1 MVAKICKYTFFIL
14 IIKPFVWILLG
25 LRVRNRV
32 NLPEVGPAIIAAN
45 HNSHLDTM
53 VLMAL
58 YPIRY
63 LHRVR
68 PAAAADYWQKN
79 RWITWFAHNIIGIVP
94 IYRVPTAEYPDP
106 LVHCHD
112 ALGAGHI
119 LIFFP
124 EGSRGE
130 PEVMGR
136 FKFGLAKL
144 VENNPQVPVVPVF
157 LHGLGKVWPKGAK
170 VIVPDVVDAMVGR
183 AVYWNQSR
191 EEFMQRFTQT
201 IQQLAA
207 QHRRNSP
214 KSGD

>member
-1 MVAKICKYTFFIL
+1 MVAKFFKYVFFL
-14 IIKPFVWILLG
+14 LVIKPFVWILLG

-32 NLPEVGPAIIAAN
+32 NLPHEGPAILAAN

-58 YPIRY
+58 YPLRK

-68 PAAAADYWQKN
+68 PAAAADYWLKN
-79 RWITWFAHNIIGIVP
+79 WWITWFARNIIGIVP
-94 IYRVPTAEYPDP
+94 VYRHGTDEYPDP
-106 LVHCHD
+106 LVHCHQ
-112 ALGAGHI
+112 ALDEGAI

-130 PEVMGR
+130 PEVLGR

-144 VENNPQVPVVPVF
+144 VEENPQVPVVPVF
-157 LHGLGKVWPKGAK
+157 LHGVGRVWPKGAA
-170 VIVPDVVDAMVGR
+170 VPIPNVVDAMVGR

-191 EEFMQRFTQT
+191 EEFMSRFTQN

-207 QHRRNSP
+207 QYRRGP
-214 KSGD
+214 KK